1 MHSVCIYEAP
11 AMVWQA
17 GGHGKPGAP
26 GKGAVMAEIDL
37 VSAPVDL
44 SGSQGRGQSRTVLG
58 RSQHALKVWT

>member
-11 AMVWQA
+11 TMVWQA
-17 GGHGKPGAP
+17 GGKLGAP
-26 GKGAVMAEIDL
+26 GKGAVMAEIAL

-44 SGSQGRGQSRTVLG
+44 SGSQGRGQSCTVLG

>member
-1 MHSVCIYEAP
+1 
-11 AMVWQA
+11 MVWQA

-44 SGSQGRGQSRTVLG
+44 SGSQGRGQSCTVLG